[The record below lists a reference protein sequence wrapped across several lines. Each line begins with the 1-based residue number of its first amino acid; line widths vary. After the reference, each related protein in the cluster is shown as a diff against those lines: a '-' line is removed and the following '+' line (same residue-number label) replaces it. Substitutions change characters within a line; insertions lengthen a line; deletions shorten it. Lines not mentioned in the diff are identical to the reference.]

1 MADATRTE
9 RSGPFGDADRP
20 TYHVSVVALLFG
32 VVAGPFIWAAHL
44 ATGAAVAPWQCQ
56 EGTTWPINAL
66 TLVLGLLGVA
76 SMTVA
81 WRIHRRARRAGD
93 APRARA
99 VAFIALVGFLWG
111 GISLAAT
118 ILEGIPNL
126 AGVTSCPF

>member
-1 MADATRTE
+1 MADAARTE
-9 RSGPFGDADRP
+9 QSAIFGDEGRP
-20 TYHVSVVALLFG
+20 TYHVSVVALLFA

-44 ATGAAVAPWQCQ
+44 SSGVAVAPWQCQ
-56 EGTTWPINAL
+56 EGTTWPINVL

-76 SMTVA
+76 SMAVA
-81 WRIHRRARRAGD
+81 WRIHVRARRAGD

>member
-9 RSGPFGDADRP
+9 QSGLFGDEERP
-20 TYHVSVVALLFG
+20 TYHVSLVALLFA

-44 ATGAAVAPWQCQ
+44 ASVSAIAPWQCQ
-56 EGTTWPINAL
+56 ERTTWPINVL

-76 SMTVA
+76 SMVVA
-81 WRIHRRARRAGD
+81 WRIHVRARRAGD

-111 GISLAAT
+111 AISLAAT

-126 AGVTSCPF
+126 AGVPSCPF

>member
-1 MADATRTE
+1 MADTTRAE
-9 RSGPFGDADRP
+9 GSGLFEDEDRP
-20 TYHVSVVALLFG
+20 TYHVSAAALFFA

-44 ATGAAVAPWQCQ
+44 AFGASIAPWQCQ
-56 EGTTWPINAL
+56 EHTTWPINVL

-81 WRIHRRARRAGD
+81 WRIHARARRAGD
-93 APRARA
+93 AFNARA

-111 GISLAAT
+111 AISLVAT

-126 AGVTSCPF
+126 VGVPSCPF